1 MSSFFSRSNPNKKRK
16 LSTLLVLDES
26 FKKEIGN
33 IKQLIKEEIENIDR
47 IYSQYRPDFH
57 SDYID
62 REAIKSESVEPIN
75 RLKKLRQKLDKFEHK
90 LHDVFTS
97 LQEQTKIKEEERKKE
112 EKILK
117 KLISLRRTE
126 FNEDVRTQ
134 IFDYVGELELQLSND
149 RVYKSPQKSS
159 WFAGKSRKQ
168 NERKSKKQR
177 KSRKNK

>member
-33 IKQLIKEEIENIDR
+33 IKHSIKEESEKIDR
-47 IYSQYRPDFH
+47 IYSQYTPDFPG
-57 SDYID
+57 DYID

-75 RLKKLRQKLDKFEHK
+75 RLKKLRQKLDNFEHK

-117 KLISLRRTE
+117 KLISLRRKE
-126 FNEDVRTQ
+126 FNEDVRRQ
-134 IFDYVGELELQLSND
+134 IFDYVGELELKLSND
-149 RVYKSPQKSS
+149 RVYKSPRKSS
-159 WFAGKSRKQ
+159 WFGGKSRKQ
-168 NERKSKKQR
+168 NQTKNQR